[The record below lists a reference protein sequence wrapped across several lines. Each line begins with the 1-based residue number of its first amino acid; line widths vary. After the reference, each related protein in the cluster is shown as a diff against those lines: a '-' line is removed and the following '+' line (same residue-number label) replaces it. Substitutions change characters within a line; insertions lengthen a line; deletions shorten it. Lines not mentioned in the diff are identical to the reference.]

1 MNVAGPGPNAG
12 RRSPEARR
20 AILDSAISLIG
31 ERGYANVTIEAIAA
45 SAGVGKTTIYRWWS
59 SKGELSLEAI
69 NDRVGEAIDFPDT
82 GDIQA
87 DLRHQLLEVA
97 RVLDGEIGVVFRGVV
112 AEAQSTPTVGA
123 ALLDTIIEP
132 RTRACEARLAKA
144 VGDGQL
150 RSDVATRMMVE
161 LIYAPLYYRVLFATD
176 PARPKDIELLL
187 DYTLSGLRPE
197 SAGQEELS

>member
-1 MNVAGPGPNAG
+1 VNAARSAPNVQ

-20 AILDSAISLIG
+20 AILDAAITLIS

-69 NDRVGEAIDFPDT
+69 NDRVGETIDFPDT
-82 GDIQA
+82 GDITT

-97 RVLDGEIGVVFRGVV
+97 RVLNGEIGVVFRGVV
-112 AEAQSTPTVGA
+112 AEAQSTPKIGA
-123 ALLDTIIEP
+123 ALLETIIEP

-144 VGDGQL
+144 VGGGQL
-150 RSDVATRMMVE
+150 RPDVSTRMMVE
-161 LIYAPLYYRVLFATD
+161 LIYAPLYYRLLFGID
-176 PARPKDIELLL
+176 PVRSRDISLLL
-187 DYTLSGLRPE
+187 DYTLSGLRPV
-197 SAGQEELS
+197 STGR

>member
-1 MNVAGPGPNAG
+1 MAATKSAPNAH
-12 RRSPEARR
+12 RRSMEARR
-20 AILDSAISLIG
+20 AILDAAITLIS

-59 SKGELSLEAI
+59 SKGDLALEAI

-82 GDIQA
+82 GDISA
-87 DLRHQLLEVA
+87 DLRRQLLEVA
-97 RVLDGEIGVVFRGVV
+97 RLLDGEIGVLFRGIV

-144 VGDGQL
+144 VDDGQL
-150 RSDVATRMMVE
+150 RPDVATRMMVE
-161 LIYAPLYYRVLFATD
+161 LIYAPLYYRLLFKTD
-176 PARPKDIELLL
+176 PARPRDIALLL
-187 DYTLSGLRPE
+187 DYTLSGLRPVP
-197 SAGQEELS
+197 ATD